1 MKTEHLYRWRVLV
14 RGRWRTT
21 SYRCTEADIR
31 ASEDVE
37 AFERVEGTL
46 ELRQVP
52 ETDEERAAVILGH
65 STQPPQ
71 A

>member
-1 MKTEHLYRWRVLV
+1 MKTAHLYRWRYFE
-14 RGRWRTT
+14 RGRTHKTR
-21 SYRCTEADIR
+21 YVCTWEDICEEHPD
-31 ASEDVE
+31 AEPI
-37 AFERVEGTL
+37 EGTL